1 MKASAHLV
9 AEARPD
15 GGTRLTALA
24 GQAPL
29 LLRQTDPAWEQ
40 PPSPDA
46 AGTALVHL
54 VGGAAG
60 PLGGDELRC
69 SVDVGPGAR
78 LRVRSIAAS
87 VALPGPHGRESSLEI
102 TAQVAAGAAL
112 SWSPQPMIAAR
123 GAWHRT
129 TARVDLA
136 EDARL
141 VWREETV
148 LGRHGEE
155 SGSIATRLRVSRAGR
170 VLLDQTL
177 AVGPRYPGS
186 LGAAVTGA
194 DRAVGTIVIVNPAW
208 AHVDPADRLTLA
220 PRDDTGGAIAVLPL
234 PGPAVVVSALAPD
247 GLALRRLL
255 DLVPVLVENADTN
268 AGLGFHAA
276 G

>member
-1 MKASAHLV
+1 VKASARLV
-9 AEARPD
+9 AEARSD

-29 LLRQTDPAWEQ
+29 LLRQTDPAWER
-40 PPSPDA
+40 PPSPHE
-46 AGTALVHL
+46 AGTALVHF

-78 LRVRSIAAS
+78 LQVRSIAAS

-112 SWSPQPMIAAR
+112 SWSPQPVIAAR

-129 TARVDLA
+129 TARVDVA

-148 LGRHGEE
+148 LGRHNEE
-155 SGSIATRLRVSRAGR
+155 PGSIATRLRVMRAGQ

-177 AVGPRYPGS
+177 AIGPRYPGS
-186 LGAAVTGA
+186 LGDAVTGA
-194 DRAVGTIVIVNPAW
+194 DRAVGTIVIVDPAW
-208 AHVDPADRLTLA
+208 AHVDPADRLPLA
-220 PRDDTGGAIAVLPL
+220 TGDDTSGAIAVLPL
-234 PGPAVVVSALAPD
+234 SGPAVVVSALAPD

-255 DLVPVLVENADTN
+255 DLVPCTWT
-268 AGLGFHAA
+268 GRCRTG
-276 G
+276 

>member
-1 MKASAHLV
+1 MKASARVV
-9 AEARPD
+9 AEARRG

-29 LLRQTDPAWEQ
+29 LLRQTDPAWEHRHG
-40 PPSPDA
+40 PGAAGLADA
-46 AGTALVHL
+46 AGTARVAEEAGAALVHL

-60 PLGGDELRC
+60 PLGDDDLRY

-87 VALPGPHGRESSLEI
+87 LALPGPRGRESSLEI
-102 TAQVAAGAAL
+102 TARVEAGAAL
-112 SWSPQPMIAAR
+112 FWSPQPLIAAR
-123 GAWHRT
+123 GARHRA

-155 SGSIATRLRVSRAGR
+155 PGSIATRLRVKRAGR

-177 AVGPRYPGS
+177 AVGPAYPGS

-194 DRAVGTIVIVNPAW
+194 DRAVGTIVIVDPAW
-208 AHVDPADRLTLA
+208 AQVDPADRLDVA
-220 PRDDTGGAIAVLPL
+220 PRDSPQGAIAVLPL
-234 PGPAVVVSALAPD
+234 SGPAVVVSALAPD
-247 GLALRRLL
+247 SLTLCRLL
-255 DLVPVLVENADTN
+255 DLVPVW
-268 AGLGFHAA
+268 
-276 G
+276 